1 MSRVPI
7 RIRVTLAF
15 TGGPRCGEDAEAAHD
30 AAISWA
36 ALRRDKVD
44 VALHT
49 IAEIEASGGV
59 WTFAKLTI
67 ANAAL
72 RELAEA
78 AKKKR

>member
-1 MSRVPI
+1 M
-7 RIRVTLAF
+7 AF
-15 TGGPRCGEDAEAAHD
+15 TGGAQCGEDAEAAKD
-30 AAISWA
+30 AVVSWA

-44 VALHT
+44 AALRT
-49 IAEIEASGGV
+49 IEEIEAAGGV

-78 AKKKR
+78 AAKKKR